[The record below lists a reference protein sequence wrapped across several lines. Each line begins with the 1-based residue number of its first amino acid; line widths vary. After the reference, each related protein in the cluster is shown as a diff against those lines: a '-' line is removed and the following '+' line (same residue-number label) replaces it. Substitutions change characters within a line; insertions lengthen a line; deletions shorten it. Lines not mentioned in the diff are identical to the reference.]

1 MGIYLKILKRLI
13 CKDICTPVFIAA
25 YSWWPRCGDNQC
37 PLRDDWIKKMWSM
50 QTKEYYSA
58 IREEK
63 ILPFSTTRMDL
74 ENIMLSRVSQLD
86 KVKNHMIELIYGT
99 QN

>member
-1 MGIYLKILKRLI
+1 
-13 CKDICTPVFIAA
+13 
-25 YSWWPRCGDNQC
+25 
-37 PLRDDWIKKMWSM
+37 MWSM